1 VLKKFPRLKV
11 FPKQA
16 PKKFT
21 GACGDNA
28 AMSWNLPNLLTW
40 ARILAI
46 PLLIVVFYMPM
57 GLTPV
62 EQNVIAT
69 VIFVLAS
76 ITDWVDGWLA
86 RRWNQTSPFGA
97 FLDPVADKLMVC
109 AALVALLEMGRLDPV
124 IGLIIIGRE
133 ITISALRE
141 WMAELGARKSVAVNW
156 IGKAKTIAQMVAIP
170 FLLFYGEIFGGLI
183 DTRAWGEVL
192 IWLAAALTVVS
203 MVYYLKAAW
212 PELQKRG

>member
-1 VLKKFPRLKV
+1 M
-11 FPKQA
+11 A
-16 PKKFT
+16 
-21 GACGDNA
+21 
-28 AMSWNLPNLLTW
+28 WNLPNLLTW

-46 PLLIVVFYMPM
+46 PLLVMVFYLPM
-57 GLTPV
+57 GLTSF
-62 EQNVIAT
+62 EQNLVAT
-69 VIFVLAS
+69 VIFVTAS
-76 ITDWVDGWLA
+76 ITDWIDGWLA

-109 AALVALLEMGRLDPV
+109 AALVALLEMGRLDPI

-141 WMAELGARKSVAVNW
+141 WMAELGARKNVAVNW

-183 DTRAWGEVL
+183 DTRQWGFVL
-192 IWLAAALTVVS
+192 IWIAAALTVVS

>member
-1 VLKKFPRLKV
+1 
-11 FPKQA
+11 
-16 PKKFT
+16 
-21 GACGDNA
+21 
-28 AMSWNLPNLLTW
+28 MSWNLPNLLTL
-40 ARILAI
+40 ARIVAI
-46 PLLIVVFYMPM
+46 PLLVAVFYLPM
-57 GLTPV
+57 GLT
-62 EQNVIAT
+62 EFERNVLAT
-69 VIFVLAS
+69 SIFVVAS
-76 ITDWVDGWLA
+76 ITDWIDGWLA

-109 AALVALLEMGRLDPV
+109 AALVALLEMGRLEPL

-156 IGKAKTIAQMVAIP
+156 MGKAKTIAQMVAIP

-192 IWLAAALTVVS
+192 IWIAAALTFVS
-203 MVYYLKAAW
+203 MVYYLRAAW
-212 PELQKRG
+212 PELQGRGQKG